1 LSIVC
6 FSCERYGHSKE
17 VWSQGSIVVDSSG
30 EKDLM
35 IGISYA
41 ISGSMVG
48 TDKFDPWMLV
58 ERKTRHNPREHN
70 NFGKSGN
77 TKKSSRSR
85 FNSLTSLNID
95 ESGSDLGNDDNF
107 MGIGQSKGTGYVLG
121 PGGDF
126 ADLLEGRS
134 ICISWSSGRKV
145 QKIVGLKD
153 IGSVVP
159 SDVLGWRVGGMG
171 DMVTFIPTSFRVLDT
186 KKDITVV
193 FQENSNPNLTKVHV
207 DNEAF
212 KSGMSSI
219 PIKGWDSGGKVIGSK
234 KVWKINKTLKG
245 SSNRFKVLGSSR
257 VSLAGSMLLATAL
270 ISSELDGQV
279 IKKTVM
285 VGGFKVDAIIA
296 KLGLKRSHR
305 VEVVGFSRA
314 ILSVEEKKCGQVACQ
329 ACSFFGEFVHR
340 TKVYDLG
347 FKGSPFAWH
356 HGALFERL
364 DRVLGNDV

>member
-1 LSIVC
+1 MVC

-17 VWSQGSIVVDSSG
+17 VWSQGSIVVDSSR

-41 ISGSMVG
+41 ISGSMVD
-48 TDKFDPWMLV
+48 TDKFYPWMLV
-58 ERKTRHNPREHN
+58 ERKTRHNPHEHN
-70 NFGKSGN
+70 NFGKS
-77 TKKSSRSR
+77 
-85 FNSLTSLNID
+85 
-95 ESGSDLGNDDNF
+95 
-107 MGIGQSKGTGYVLG
+107 
-121 PGGDF
+121 
-126 ADLLEGRS
+126 
-134 ICISWSSGRKV
+134 SSGRKV

-153 IGSVVP
+153 TGSVVP
-159 SDVLGWRVGGMG
+159 SDVLGQRVGGMG

-186 KKDITVV
+186 KKYITVV

-234 KVWKINKTLKG
+234 KGWKINKTLKG

-285 VGGFKVDAIIA
+285 NSGFKVDAIIA
-296 KLGLKRSHR
+296 ILGLKRSHR
-305 VEVVGFSRA
+305 VEVVGFS
-314 ILSVEEKKCGQVACQ
+314 S
-329 ACSFFGEFVHR
+329 
-340 TKVYDLG
+340 
-347 FKGSPFAWH
+347 
-356 HGALFERL
+356 
-364 DRVLGNDV
+364 